1 MTTAELPSGA
11 PAVGDELA
19 EGLREREAERG
30 QFGEFRPAS
39 LPLATL
45 GLSLATF
52 MQVLDLTIAN
62 VSLPTIAGNLGASQ
76 DQSVWVI
83 TSFTVANAIALPLT
97 GFLARTFGEVKT
109 FVWATLLFSLFSLL
123 CGLSTSLGMLVLFRA
138 IQGATAGP
146 MYPLT
151 QSLLVSI
158 YPPAKRG
165 MALAILAMVTVVAPI
180 AGPVLGG
187 WITGNYSWE
196 WIFFINVPI
205 GIFAALVVAAQLRG
219 RHEDIDKPRIDW
231 VGLITLI
238 LGVGSLQILLDKGNQ
253 LDWFHSNMIVALA
266 IVSAISIAVFL
277 IWELTDREPVVNLRL
292 FRHRNFA
299 AGTLALVLAYAAFFS
314 IGLLVP
320 LWLQNTLDY
329 TPVWAGLATA
339 PIGII
344 PVSLTFWIGKY
355 GTRFDLRW
363 LASFAFVVM
372 GVTCFM
378 RGDFFTEIDFYN
390 VALAQLIQGL
400 GVALFFMPILTIL
413 LSDLSGRE
421 VADGSGT
428 ATFLRALGGS
438 FAASITTY
446 LWTRGGVVSHANLVE
461 HINVYSS
468 EVRDAVTAAGGHL
481 QRYAVG
487 INREITRQATQI
499 SFNHLFDAL
508 GFIFLALVAV
518 VWLAKPPFIA
528 RRGGA
533 SAGGH

>member
-1 MTTAELPSGA
+1 
-11 PAVGDELA
+11 
-19 EGLREREAERG
+19 
-30 QFGEFRPAS
+30 
-39 LPLATL
+39 
-45 GLSLATF
+45 
-52 MQVLDLTIAN
+52 
-62 VSLPTIAGNLGASQ
+62 
-76 DQSVWVI
+76 
-83 TSFTVANAIALPLT
+83 
-97 GFLARTFGEVKT
+97 
-109 FVWATLLFSLFSLL
+109 
-123 CGLSTSLGMLVLFRA
+123 
-138 IQGATAGP
+138 
-146 MYPLT
+146 
-151 QSLLVSI
+151 
-158 YPPAKRG
+158 
-165 MALAILAMVTVVAPI
+165 
-180 AGPVLGG
+180 
-187 WITGNYSWE
+187 
-196 WIFFINVPI
+196 
-205 GIFAALVVAAQLRG
+205 
-219 RHEDIDKPRIDW
+219 
-231 VGLITLI
+231 
-238 LGVGSLQILLDKGNQ
+238 
-253 LDWFHSNMIVALA
+253 
-266 IVSAISIAVFL
+266 
-277 IWELTDREPVVNLRL
+277 
-292 FRHRNFA
+292 
-299 AGTLALVLAYAAFFS
+299 
-314 IGLLVP
+314 
-320 LWLQNTLDY
+320 
-329 TPVWAGLATA
+329 
-339 PIGII
+339 
-344 PVSLTFWIGKY
+344 
-355 GTRFDLRW
+355 
-363 LASFAFVVM
+363 VM

-468 EVRDAVTAAGGHL
+468 DVRDAVTAAGGHL